1 MALAPGM
8 HEIPDPEAEMERLAA
23 ARKRPPVPG
32 PDDWSVETVERVKV
46 THLATG
52 RSAEAP
58 TQSEAVGKLIA
69 GLVTDGDTTI
79 GGPRD
84 DSKESE

>member
-1 MALAPGM
+1 MTMPPGWR
-8 HEIPDPEAEMERLAA
+8 EIPDPEAEMERLAA

-32 PDDWSVETVERVKV
+32 PDGWSVETVERVKV

-52 RSAEAP
+52 
-58 TQSEAVGKLIA
+58 KLIA
-69 GLVTDGDTTI
+69 GLVTDGDITI